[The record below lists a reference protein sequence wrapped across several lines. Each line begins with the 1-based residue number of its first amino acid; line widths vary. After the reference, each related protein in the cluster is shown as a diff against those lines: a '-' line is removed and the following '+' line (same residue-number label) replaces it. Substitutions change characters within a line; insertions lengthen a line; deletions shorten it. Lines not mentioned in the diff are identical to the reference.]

1 MEGGPWW
8 LCWTEGKVVEL
19 RSRLASGPQERHSCC
34 LCGGPVRLYAI
45 VYMTVTVW
53 NEAADGLHQRE
64 PQLWNK
70 CVVSPPY
77 GSHGSKEQYNWPE
90 RTDARVGSPRGRE
103 LYGSYVPGSHPG
115 PDCSAV
121 AVVSPTGLY
130 IAVPLAES
138 LRCKPW
144 GSVVLCGHRYP

>member
-1 MEGGPWW
+1 MDQGRLVAVRGCRMLRWRGSSTRAAPAARHGRHCGGRPRSATGSWKPGLRPVEGGPWW

-19 RSRLASGPQERHSCC
+19 RSRLAPGPQERHSCC

-77 GSHGSKEQYNWPE
+77 GSHGSKEQYN
-90 RTDARVGSPRGRE
+90 
-103 LYGSYVPGSHPG
+103 
-115 PDCSAV
+115 
-121 AVVSPTGLY
+121 
-130 IAVPLAES
+130 
-138 LRCKPW
+138 
-144 GSVVLCGHRYP
+144 